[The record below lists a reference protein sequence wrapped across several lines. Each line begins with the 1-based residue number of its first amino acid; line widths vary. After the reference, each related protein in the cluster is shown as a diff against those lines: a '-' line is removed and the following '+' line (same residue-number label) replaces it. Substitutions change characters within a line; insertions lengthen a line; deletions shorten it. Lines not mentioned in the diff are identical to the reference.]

1 MSPPLSS
8 PSLEQESG
16 QLLAPGQI
24 TQSISS
30 ESRRGRR
37 EVAGGREEGEK
48 RKWGGM
54 AVGESVERK
63 KRGVKTERHGEE
75 TGGADGED
83 SGGGRKR
90 DV

>member
-1 MSPPLSS
+1 MSPPLFTPS
-8 PSLEQESG
+8 PEQESG

-37 EVAGGREEGEK
+37 EVDGGREVGERRK
-48 RKWGGM
+48 RGGLG
-54 AVGESVERK
+54 VGESVERK
-63 KRGVKTERHGEE
+63 KGGVRTERH
-75 TGGADGED
+75 GED